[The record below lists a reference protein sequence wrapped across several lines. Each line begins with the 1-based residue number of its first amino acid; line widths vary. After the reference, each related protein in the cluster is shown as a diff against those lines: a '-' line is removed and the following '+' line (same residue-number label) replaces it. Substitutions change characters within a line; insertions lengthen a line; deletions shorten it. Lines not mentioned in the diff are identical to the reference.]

1 MVSGR
6 HVALSDS
13 RNKLQTVVK
22 SCDSHIELDDNL
34 PRGLKLVAGDKEE
47 MRNFRLVKRKGGIKR
62 KGGRKAIDDGKFEVA

>member
-13 RNKLQTVVK
+13 RNKLQTVVQ
-22 SCDSHIELDDNL
+22 SCDFDIEFDDNL

-47 MRNFRLVKRKGGIKR
+47 MRNFRLVNRERGIKR
-62 KGGRKAIDDGKFEVA
+62 KAGRKAIDDGKFEVA